1 MHEAQPHGVVLVVE
15 DDPAL
20 RGMVVEFLKASGY
33 EILEA
38 ADGEAGLDLATRH
51 VPDVILLDLALP
63 ERTGEDVLRAL
74 KEDERTRHIPVL
86 VISGY
91 TRLLRQAEAERAAA
105 LLDKPFDPDEL
116 LAKVGHALAG
126 RARPE

>member
-1 MHEAQPHGVVLVVE
+1 MHEAQPRGVVLVVE

-20 RGMVVEFLKASGY
+20 RGMVVDFLSAAGHAT
-33 EILEA
+33 LEA

-63 ERTGEDVLRAL
+63 ERTGEEVLRAL

-91 TRLLRQAEAERAAA
+91 TRLLRQAEAQRAAA
-105 LLDKPFDPDEL
+105 LLEKPFDPDEL
-116 LAKVGHALAG
+116 LAKVGQALAG
-126 RARPE
+126 RAHPE

>member
-1 MHEAQPHGVVLVVE
+1 
-15 DDPAL
+15 
-20 RGMVVEFLKASGY
+20 MVIEFLEASGY
-33 EILEA
+33 ETLEA
-38 ADGEAGLDLATRH
+38 ADGEAGLDLAARH

-91 TRLLRQAEAERAAA
+91 TRLLRRAESARVF
-105 LLDKPFDPDEL
+105 LLRFRCD
-116 LAKVGHALAG
+116 AV
-126 RARPE
+126 